1 MPAVTM
7 NEDTDMIRVIQR
19 NYTAVERMDSVKFCF
34 SKYLSINY
42 FEDYHLKNL
51 SNIPTEW
58 NGK

>member
-1 MPAVTM
+1 
-7 NEDTDMIRVIQR
+7 
-19 NYTAVERMDSVKFCF
+19 MDSVKFCF